1 MSADHHRDGFT
12 ISTDPA
18 RLEIGAIGDFLLGTY
33 WGRQRGRETIEKSLR
48 HSLCFG
54 LYEGDK
60 QIGFARAV
68 TDYATFAYVAD
79 VFVLDP
85 WRRRGLG
92 RWLVQTMT
100 EHSELRNIRRWCLI
114 TQDAQEFYRQCGF
127 TGVDCPEHYMER
139 LHSIVSPGRIEGTSE
154 ISLGDLSIT

>member
-1 MSADHHRDGFT
+1 MSVDHYRDGFT

-18 RLEIGAIGDFLLGTY
+18 RLDIAAVGDFLQGTY
-33 WGRQRGRETIEKSLR
+33 WGRQRGRETIEMSLR

-54 LYEGDK
+54 LYEREK

-79 VFVLDP
+79 VFVLEP
-85 WRRRGLG
+85 WRKRGLG
-92 RWLVQTMT
+92 RWLIQTMT

-127 TGVDCPEHYMER
+127 TPVDHPDHYMER
-139 LHSIVSPGRIEGTSE
+139 IHSMAAPGKIVGSSE
-154 ISLGDLSIT
+154 VSLGDLNIT